1 MKTSSIL
8 VIICFYLSFPMTSIN
23 ASSGLQNESVEAART
38 ALLLIDIQ
46 DFYFPGG
53 RSALSNPE
61 EASLNAKKLLNHFRE
76 KNLLVVHVR
85 HNAKTGAE
93 INENVTPLD
102 SEKVISK
109 NSVNS
114 FKDTDLLDYLK
125 QNEIKKL
132 VICGM
137 MTHMCVEAAVRA
149 AADYGFEVTLIQDA
163 CATRTLKFGD
173 KEIPAEAVHDSTLA
187 SLSGYYAKVTN
198 TETFLKTSK
207 IGIDQTKECPNQK
220 SFRPE

>member
-1 MKTSSIL
+1 MNTTSIL
-8 VIICFYLSFPMTSIN
+8 AIICVCFCFPISNIHG
-23 ASSGLQNESVEAART
+23 ASSLQNERFETSQT

-53 RSALSNPE
+53 QSALSNPE
-61 EASLNAKKLLNHFRE
+61 EASLNAKKLLESFRE
-76 KNLLVVHVR
+76 KDLLVVHVR
-85 HNAKTGAE
+85 HNAKAGAE
-93 INENVTPLD
+93 IHENVIPLD

-114 FKDTDLLDYLK
+114 FKDTELLDYLK

-137 MTHMCVEAAVRA
+137 MIHMCVEAAVRA

-163 CATRTLKFGD
+163 CATRTLKYGD
-173 KEIPAEAVHDSTLA
+173 KEIPSEAVHFSTLA
-187 SLSGYYAKVTN
+187 SLSGYYATVTD
-198 TETFLKTSK
+198 TETFLK
-207 IGIDQTKECPNQK
+207 D
-220 SFRPE
+220 F

>member
-8 VIICFYLSFPMTSIN
+8 AIICFYLSFPITSIN

-46 DFYFPGG
+46 GFYFQGG
-53 RSALSNPE
+53 STALSNPLD
-61 EASLNAKKLLNHFRE
+61 ASLNAKKLLEFFRE

-93 INENVTPLD
+93 IHKNVTPLD

-114 FKDTDLLDYLK
+114 FKDTILLEYLR
-125 QNEIKKL
+125 QNDIKKL

-149 AADYGFEVTLIQDA
+149 AADYGFEVTLVEDA
-163 CATRTLKFGD
+163 CATRTLKYGE
-173 KEIPAEAVHDSTLA
+173 KEIPAEDVHYSTLA
-187 SLSGYYAKVTN
+187 SLSGYYATVTDS
-198 TETFLKTSK
+198 ETILKDLVK
-207 IGIDQTKECPNQK
+207 
-220 SFRPE
+220 